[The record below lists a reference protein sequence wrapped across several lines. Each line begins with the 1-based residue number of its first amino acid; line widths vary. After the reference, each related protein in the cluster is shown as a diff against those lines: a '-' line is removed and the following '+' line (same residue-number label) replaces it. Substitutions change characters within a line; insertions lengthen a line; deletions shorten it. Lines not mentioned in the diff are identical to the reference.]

1 MVVMCVISYAMPVM
15 RGRPKGNCEKAQKVE
30 YIGFW
35 LMCISMCGITLALTA
50 AGAWQVALQRLPESG
65 DALSFMSSQDELV
78 SFYWARL
85 AFGVTFAAGLV
96 AYFVSFFV
104 GEHEPQ
110 SEQVNAS

>member
-1 MVVMCVISYAMPVM
+1 
-15 RGRPKGNCEKAQKVE
+15 
-30 YIGFW
+30 
-35 LMCISMCGITLALTA
+35 
-50 AGAWQVALQRLPESG
+50 
-65 DALSFMSSQDELV
+65 MSSQDELV

-110 SEQVNAS
+110 SEQVNAY